1 MNIEIGIVV
10 QVQGNRILVEAES
23 GAGCACCAAKDG
35 CITRDDRRKRV
46 LWMDNTLDAGTGD
59 RVCFR
64 VEERGM
70 ILASVLLYLV
80 PVIFLFIGIV
90 AGSYL
95 YVRMGMDQD
104 IAAIILGLAGIV
116 LSFVFIRLVSP
127 RISASRVVQP
137 ALVSIEK
144 MPEL

>member
-1 MNIEIGIVV
+1 
-10 QVQGNRILVEAES
+10 
-23 GAGCACCAAKDG
+23 
-35 CITRDDRRKRV
+35 
-46 LWMDNTLDAGTGD
+46 
-59 RVCFR
+59 
-64 VEERGM
+64 
-70 ILASVLLYLV
+70 
-80 PVIFLFIGIV
+80 
-90 AGSYL
+90 
-95 YVRMGMDQD
+95 MGMDQD